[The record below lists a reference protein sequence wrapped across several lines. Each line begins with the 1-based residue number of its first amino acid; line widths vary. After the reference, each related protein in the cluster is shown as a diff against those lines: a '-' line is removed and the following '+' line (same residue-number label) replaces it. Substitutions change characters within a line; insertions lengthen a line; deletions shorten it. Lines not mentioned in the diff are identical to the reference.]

1 MEAGDWDG
9 AVAAFGTAMKQGS
22 DNTNDASTTSKKAAA
37 CYAAAALL
45 LKAAAN
51 AASAD
56 DALAAARLSRF
67 AAALPLEPRHADA
80 LSRAAAARN
89 ARVGNH
95 GYAADRWL
103 ACAATATESGGG
115 SGGGGSGGSSAAA
128 LAELQARLDD
138 ADAAGGQNAAL
149 PADEDTQ
156 SFAEIVASAGDV
168 GEVVATVGGVVSG

>member
-9 AVAAFGTAMKQGS
+9 AVAAFGEAMSNGS
-22 DNTNDASTTSKKAAA
+22 GGTDDASKTTAKAAA
-37 CYAAAALL
+37 ASYAAAALL
-45 LKAAAN
+45 LKAAA
-51 AASAD
+51 AAAAAD

-67 AAALPLEPRHADA
+67 AAALPLEARHADA

-103 ACAATATESGGG
+103 ACAAAATEGGAQG
-115 SGGGGSGGSSAAA
+115 ASSAAA
-128 LAELQARLDD
+128 LAELQARLDV
-138 ADAAGGQNAAL
+138 ADAAGGRNVAL
-149 PADEDTQ
+149 PVDEDTA

-168 GEVVATVGGVVSG
+168 GEVAATVGGVVSGG